1 MSSTEAF
8 NKLADYVK
16 YESDYSLTDIKR
28 MLIGI
33 KTIVYMKDF
42 KVCEISEVR
51 GMENGEIVY
60 EKILG

>member
-16 YESDYSLTDIKR
+16 YESDYSLSDIKK
-28 MLIGI
+28 MLVSI

-42 KVCEISEVR
+42 KVCEIAEVK
-51 GMENGEIVY
+51 GIKDGEVEY
-60 EKILG
+60 ERVV